1 VATFRTAP
9 TCPAKTS
16 AAAAVTADCQLVAT
30 ETVTSTSQ
38 QGSGGS
44 WKAFIGLQSAS
55 GGQLQLQ
62 FANPGNELGFAD
74 VGDTVTLTTW
84 HGAPML
90 VANSILTAEIA
101 NPLLESGNAPY
112 NWLWYTAAVY
122 AFLVPLAIV
131 QHRSRLLLLA
141 PAAAAGRRALL
152 HDSIVGGDWRHCYL
166 YIGLILIALTYFLL
180 ARKHE
185 AQAGSVGAETATRI
199 RAAASVKVKPDALRP
214 ECRVPETWPAPRRG
228 RSPRART
235 AARRAGSCSAPPF
248 CTPVRALMLRSA
260 GEKRAISRPSLSS
273 PASSTPQPVA
283 GTSGGVAT
291 APAALPISTQISS
304 VHRPASDDRRGAA
317 GAAEAVATIAPITA
331 HSRAKPVAADSAV
344 SRARAGP
351 TIVAIIAA
359 DSAGS
364 SVSMERVIQAATGT
378 RNAAL

>member
-1 VATFRTAP
+1 MTMYTIVLTVVAAAILVFAGNRLSQDRAAVATFRTAP

-131 QHRSRLLLLA
+131 QHRSRLLALA
-141 PAAAAGRRALL
+141 PAVLLVAGLYL
-152 HDSIVGGDWRHCYL
+152 HGRVVGGDWVKSYL
-166 YIGLILIALTYFLL
+166 WVGLIFALAYFLY
-180 ARKHE
+180 AGKHPKFI
-185 AQAGSVGAETATRI
+185 SRF
-199 RAAASVKVKPDALRP
+199 
-214 ECRVPETWPAPRRG
+214 RRG
-228 RSPRART
+228 
-235 AARRAGSCSAPPF
+235 
-248 CTPVRALMLRSA
+248 
-260 GEKRAISRPSLSS
+260 
-273 PASSTPQPVA
+273 
-283 GTSGGVAT
+283 
-291 APAALPISTQISS
+291 
-304 VHRPASDDRRGAA
+304 
-317 GAAEAVATIAPITA
+317 
-331 HSRAKPVAADSAV
+331 
-344 SRARAGP
+344 
-351 TIVAIIAA
+351 
-359 DSAGS
+359 
-364 SVSMERVIQAATGT
+364 
-378 RNAAL
+378 